1 MQNIN
6 YNMFFMLNMQGLMI
20 GPHPRAGYTLESYLA
35 QPTQQVESGKEPGSI
50 KKQLREGASRLKS
63 SPKKNLDR
71 SENNLEKAHQG

>member
-1 MQNIN
+1 MRNIN
-6 YNMFFMLNMQGLMI
+6 YNTFFMFNVQGLMT
-20 GPHPRAGYTLESYLA
+20 GPHPRAGYTPESYLA